1 MDASK
6 AIDALAKVLPSGQLA
21 IQGTQEYD
29 QLNGSYQSIRSSE
42 TQPAAI
48 FLPKSATE
56 VSIFVRTISPFALS
70 GQAPFAIFGAGQQP
84 ALGCNNIQGGIT
96 LNLSLLT
103 GIDIK
108 DDTVSIAAG
117 ERWGAVYEKL
127 DPLGLSVAGGR
138 SARNGIGG
146 LALQGGLSFFSS
158 REGFIADNV
167 VNYQIVLASGEI
179 VNANANDHPDLW
191 KALRGGGNNFGVVTR
206 FDLRTFKQGALY
218 GGSLFYFA
226 PSFPSEIQALVTELQ
241 KPNATPETHLMIS
254 IGFAAPFGPDPM
266 CQNQVYYTQ
275 AVEKPE
281 VLEPFTSVQP
291 QIDALNTIRLIPN
304 VTEAANEQAGDQ
316 QVAKRVA
323 YMNATVKADIATLQA
338 AVNIYT
344 AAIDPVKATEGLIC
358 SLTFQPYA
366 ESLLQSS
373 ASKGGDVLGLEGTNS
388 GSLVNLLLLTYWS
401 NASDDGT
408 ILGAMKIALQGIDQ
422 DAASKGTKVDYVYMN
437 YASEDQDVIGSYGS
451 KNKKLLQEA
460 SKKYDP
466 KGLFQKGV
474 PGGWKLFT

>member
-1 MDASK
+1 MDPSQ
-6 AIDALAKVLPSGQLA
+6 AIDALTKVLPSGQLA
-21 IQGTQEYD
+21 VRGTQEYED
-29 QLNGSYQSIRSSE
+29 LNGSYQSIRSGE

-48 FLPKSATE
+48 FRPKSADE
-56 VSIFVRTISPFALS
+56 VSTFVQTIRPFALS

-103 GIDIK
+103 GI
-108 DDTVSIAAG
+108 T
-117 ERWGAVYEKL
+117 RWGAVYEKL

-167 VNYQIVLASGEI
+167 VNYQVVLASGDI
-179 VNANANDHPDLW
+179 ADANATDHPDLW
-191 KALRGGGNNFGVVTR
+191 RALRGGGNNFGVVTR

-218 GGSLFYFA
+218 GGSIYYFS
-226 PSFPSEIQALVTELQ
+226 PSFPSEIQ
-241 KPNATPETHLMIS
+241 KPGATPETHLMIS
-254 IGFAAPFGPDPM
+254 VGFAVVFGPDPM

-275 AVEKPE
+275 AVDKPE
-281 VLEPFTSVQP
+281 VLEPLTSVQP
-291 QIDALNTIRLIPN
+291 QIDQLNTLRLIPN

-316 QVAKRVA
+316 QVAKRAA
-323 YMNATVKADIATLQA
+323 YMNVTVKSDVATLQA
-338 AVNIYT
+338 AANIYT
-344 AAIDPVKATEGLIC
+344 AAIDPVKSTEGLIC
-358 SLTFQPYA
+358 SLTLQPYA

-373 ASKGGDVLGLEGTNS
+373 AAKGGDMLGLGTNS
-388 GSLVNLLLLTYWS
+388 GSLVNLLLLSYWS
-401 NASDDGT
+401 NASDDAT
-408 ILGAMKIALQGIDQ
+408 ILGAMRTALQGIDQ
-422 DAASKGTKVDYVYMN
+422 DAASKGTKVGYVYMN
-437 YASEDQDVIGSYGS
+437 YASEDQDVIGSYGYENT
-451 KNKKLLQEA
+451 KFLQET

-466 KGLFQKGV
+466 EGLFQKGV